1 MRCAAL
7 QDVVDASAESLAI
20 LATADDAGPVLIDAD
35 GDGDSARAFDVR
47 PCEPPRHGSQ
57 RAA

>member
-20 LATADDAGPVLIDAD
+20 LATADDAGPVPLGAD
-35 GDGDSARAFDVR
+35 GDEDSARAFDVR
-47 PCEPPRHGSQ
+47 PCEPPHHG
-57 RAA
+57 